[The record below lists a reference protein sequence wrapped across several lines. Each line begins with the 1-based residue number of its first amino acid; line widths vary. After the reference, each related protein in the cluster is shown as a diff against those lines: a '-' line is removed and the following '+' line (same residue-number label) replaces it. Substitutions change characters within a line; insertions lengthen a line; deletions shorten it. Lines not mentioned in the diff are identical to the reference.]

1 MVSRKS
7 LGVIAILTLIVVV
20 AAWSKL
26 RFVDPEDHAP
36 QRWKVEEHPDF
47 RLRG

>member
-1 MVSRKS
+1 MVTRKA
-7 LGVIAILTLIVVV
+7 LGVVAILILVVAV

-26 RFVDPEDHAP
+26 RFVDAEDHAP
-36 QRWKVEEHPDF
+36 QRWKVEEYPDA

>member
-1 MVSRKS
+1 MVTRKS
-7 LGVIAILTLIVVV
+7 LGVIPILTLVVVV

-26 RFVDPEDHAP
+26 RFVDEEDHAP
-36 QRWKVEEHPDF
+36 QRWKVEEHPDA